1 MLLTDT
7 INGSLRLIGVLA
19 AGEEASTTEHKD
31 ALDRFNGM
39 IDSFNIQN
47 LTVSYMQEKA
57 YHPPSIGWTSKIT
70 IGSDINNTFVE
81 TAPMSIQ
88 SAFFR
93 DASGVDFK
101 MTPMGINEWA
111 DMVWKNIVAPPLKYY
126 ENYYGHNLSIQFDT
140 VPFSSYTLHLICKVP
155 YVGNYKPTDNI
166 DWDYGFEEMLRYQ
179 LAVRLAAEY
188 GVQLRQEVVAIAQ
201 GLMHNIKSRNAVK
214 KTLNVDAGLM
224 QSNQRFGYYDIVSGV
239 TR

>member
-19 AGEEASTTEHKD
+19 AGEEASPVEHKD

-47 LTVSYMQEKA
+47 LTVSYMQEKV
-57 YHPPSIGWTSKIT
+57 YPTPLSGWTSKVT
-70 IGSDINNTFVE
+70 IGADINNIFVE

-93 DASGVDFK
+93 DAAGVDFK

-140 VPFSSYTLHLICKVP
+140 VPFSSYTLHLLCKVP
-155 YVGNYKPTDNI
+155 YTGNYKPTDDI

-179 LAVRLAAEY
+179 LAVRLAPEY
-188 GVQLRQEVVAIAQ
+188 GVQLRQDVVMMAEM
-201 GLMHNIKSRNAVK
+201 LMKNIKKRNAIS
-214 KTLNVDAGLM
+214 KTLNVDVGLQ
-224 QSNQRFGYYDIVSGV
+224 QSNQRMGYYDIISGV